1 MTTVTASPRVG
12 ARTSTAAQTAA
23 DVLDRHGYRIPS
35 RSPSFGMVVAEWLTD
50 PVPAAERVGVTW
62 SATTPITGS
71 DRVHATTVVTRVGPD
86 GIDRE
91 VRLLDD
97 TGRVRESGTET
108 WRTEIRTEVI
118 PSLDFCSIE
127 WGEQLRGRLH
137 HDAAFTSSVST
148 WDGTVGLR
156 CGNREVHLRIYKGQ
170 VIDVTRRAL
179 LGATFTFEA
188 APVTWVDLML
198 SDSDDFMRRA
208 LRGEFSS
215 AGNGYE
221 YLRLTKPLHAIIQ
234 NARAMARE
242 VHS

>member
-1 MTTVTASPRVG
+1 MSSALASIRVG
-12 ARTSTAAQTAA
+12 VRTSTGTEPAA
-23 DVLDRHGYRIPS
+23 DVLYRHGLRIPA

-62 SATTPITGS
+62 SVTKPITGS
-71 DRVHATTVVTRVGPD
+71 DRVLATTVVTRVGPD

-91 VRLLDD
+91 VRLLDEA
-97 TGRVRESGTET
+97 GRVRESGTET
-108 WRTEIRTEVI
+108 WRTENRPEVI

-127 WGEQLRGRLH
+127 WGEQLRERLH

-156 CGNREVHLRIYKGQ
+156 CGDREVHLRIYKGQ

-188 APVTWVDLML
+188 APATWVDLML

>member
-1 MTTVTASPRVG
+1 MTTATASLRVG
-12 ARTSTAAQTAA
+12 ARTSTATQNAA
-23 DVLDRHGYRIPS
+23 GVLDRHGYRIPS
-35 RSPSFGMVVAEWLTD
+35 RSRSLGMTLAECLTD
-50 PVPAAERVGVTW
+50 PVPRAERVGLTW
-62 SATTPITGS
+62 STTTPIGET
-71 DRVHATTVVTRVGPD
+71 DHVRATTVVTRVGPD

-91 VRLLDD
+91 IRLLDD
-97 TGRVRESGTET
+97 TGRVRECGTET
-108 WRTEIRTEVI
+108 WRTEVRPEVV
-118 PSLDFCSIE
+118 PSLDFCSVE

-137 HDAAFTSSVST
+137 SDAAFTSSVST

-156 CGNREVHLRIYKGQ
+156 CGDREVHLRIYKGQ

-188 APVTWVDLML
+188 APATWVDLML
-198 SDSDDFMRRA
+198 SDTDDFMRRA

-221 YLRLTKPLHAIIQ
+221 YLRLTKPLHAIIM